1 MIINDSCQ
9 TTATPAPRAVC
20 ATMKETTTRHKRAR
34 TLPGG
39 KLNGCRCAGIA
50 SEAAALLRSAAA
62 SSGLVG
68 GTASCGI
75 PASPSLGAIVLP
87 TKTQKGAGWIFATL
101 PSTEV
106 ERPLAVRRALIAFTF
121 DATDQPQRIDDQH
134 LSRAVRQPNGV
145 SRMGKCAAEH
155 LERQN
160 QIATQEQ
167 DSAKCQRKEATIG
180 ERQATRQS
188 CETRQE

>member
-1 MIINDSCQ
+1 MIISDSCQ
-9 TTATPAPRAVC
+9 TTATLAPRAVC

-50 SEAAALLRSAAA
+50 SEAAALLRSAAV

-68 GTASCGI
+68 RTASCGI

-87 TKTQKGAGWIFATL
+87 TTTQKGAAWIFWSGSSRL
-101 PSTEV
+101 CPSTEV
-106 ERPLAVRRALIAFTF
+106 ERPLTVRCALAAFTF
-121 DATDQPQRIDDQH
+121 DATDQPQRINDQH

-145 SRMGKCAAEH
+145 SRVRKCAAEH

-160 QIATQEQ
+160 QVATQEQ
-167 DSAKCQRKEATIG
+167 DSA
-180 ERQATRQS
+180 
-188 CETRQE
+188 